1 MTTGATAVTR
11 PPATGRRRKTPS
23 GVRARVNG
31 RRFETTIKEE
41 EVSDMVLRLSET
53 TESIN
58 KRFTKHISIIYLNA
72 KVAVQQSIK
81 AISEWIHSLKFIF

>member
-1 MTTGATAVTR
+1 MATFYTWMTTGATAVTR

-23 GVRARVNG
+23 GVWARVNG

-41 EVSDMVLRLSET
+41 EVSDMVLRLSAT

-58 KRFTKHISIIYLNA
+58 KRFTKHVSIYLNA

-81 AISEWIHSLKFIF
+81 AVSE